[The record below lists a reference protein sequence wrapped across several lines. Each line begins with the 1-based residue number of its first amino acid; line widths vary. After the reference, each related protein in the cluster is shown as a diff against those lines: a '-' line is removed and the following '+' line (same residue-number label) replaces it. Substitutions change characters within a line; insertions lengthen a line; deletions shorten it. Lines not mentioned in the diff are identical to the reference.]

1 VPPPPIGHD
10 VQFAGRSAQS
20 TEGVRAMT
28 EYLIAAILFVAMIT
42 TLVYL
47 WKREHS

>member
-1 VPPPPIGHD
+1 M
-10 VQFAGRSAQS
+10 RSVS

-28 EYLIAAILFVAMIT
+28 DYLIAAVLFVAIVT

-47 WKREHS
+47 WKRERS

>member
-1 VPPPPIGHD
+1 MMSYNPRQSVIAD
-10 VQFAGRSAQS
+10 SQRVFRSTRIMA
-20 TEGVRAMT
+20 

-47 WKREHS
+47 WKRERG

>member
-1 VPPPPIGHD
+1 VPPGRGR
-10 VQFAGRSAQS
+10 VQCAGNPALGS